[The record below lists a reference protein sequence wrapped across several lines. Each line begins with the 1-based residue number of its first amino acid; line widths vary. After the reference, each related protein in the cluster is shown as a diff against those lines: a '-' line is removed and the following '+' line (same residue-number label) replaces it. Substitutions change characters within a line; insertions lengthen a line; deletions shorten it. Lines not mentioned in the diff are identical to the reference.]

1 VFLQFVTLFQG
12 NAMEHHGGYFI
23 LQKMMDYSIEEID
36 RQQCE
41 HNWPISSSWLAPP
54 IGYNQHQQQ

>member
-41 HNWPISSSWLAPP
+41 HNWPISSS
-54 IGYNQHQQQ
+54 